1 MELDIEYL
9 AYLSKLEL
17 SNQEKESFKDEL
29 VKTIEFVG
37 EIDKVEIPEIAED
50 FSAVSLSELRD
61 DEPFSKLNREDI
73 LLNAQNQK
81 DGCFVAPL
89 VVE

>member
-17 SNQEKESFKDEL
+17 SNQEKESFKEEL
-29 VKTIEFVG
+29 TKTIEFVG
-37 EIDKVEIPEIAED
+37 EINNVDIPKVYEKLTT
-50 FSAVSLSELRD
+50 VSLKNLRE
-61 DEPFSKLNREDI
+61 DEPSSEFTREDI
-73 LLNAQNQK
+73 LLNAPKKK
-81 DGCFVAPL
+81 DGCFIAPL